1 MGTWA
6 SYEEKEY
13 ETLANVAFVTELAH
27 RGSPVQ
33 VFSPGQVLEAT
44 LGFDFSTR
52 LDPSSSLFR
61 RLFDSTPGAP
71 GISQS
76 QSRSARIPLDPSTR
90 LLNLFLQYKRPEL
103 FKKGHRSKLWPKDEN
118 FMRFTVSE
126 NRRVGGQSYAQ
137 VQALHRLEELFGQN
151 AVVRYAC
158 PSAPSRGE
166 LYRRFRE
173 GELLTSSVFVPP
185 SNLLRTS
192 PGDFHRRWTFQ
203 PSDLGTG
210 RPNPDGER
218 RSSESGDHLL
228 RGIESRRQSA
238 VSLSEFP
245 IELRR
250 GAEAARGIEHERTD
264 RTSSR
269 PNRVRRIHE
278 SEQRNIEREM
288 FDASPPIADAI
299 ASAIEIAFAARDLD
313 AKWMIVAID

>member
-71 GISQS
+71 GISEHQL
-76 QSRSARIPLDPSTR
+76 RSARIPLDPSTR

-103 FKKGHRSKLWPKDEN
+103 FRKGHRSKLWPKDEH

-126 NRRVGGQSYAQ
+126 NLSGGGLSYAQ
-137 VQALHRLEELFGQN
+137 AQALHRLEQLLGPR

-158 PSAPSRGE
+158 PSAPSRSE
-166 LYRRFRE
+166 LYRHFRE
-173 GELLTSSVFVPP
+173 GKLLSSSVFVPP
-185 SNLLRTS
+185 SHLLRTS
-192 PGDFHRRWTFQ
+192 HGDFHRRWTYQ
-203 PSDLGTG
+203 PTDLGTG

-218 RSSESGDHLL
+218 RSSESGDRLL
-228 RGIESRRQSA
+228 IGIESRRQSA
-238 VSLSEFP
+238 VGLSEYP

-250 GAEAARGIEHERTD
+250 GAEAARAIRRERTD

-269 PNRVRRIHE
+269 PAFVRRTHE
-278 SEQRNIEREM
+278 SERRSIQREI
-288 FDASPPIADAI
+288 FDVPPPLAH
-299 ASAIEIAFAARDLD
+299 SVESSIEIALAARDLD